1 MKRDLTGLFSPKSI
15 AIVGASHHAEKVGGI
30 ALNNV
35 IISGFKG
42 KVYPINPTI
51 SVIGGLKCYPD
62 VASLPEIPDL
72 ALVAIPVLKVNQVME
87 EIGQKGIKN
96 VVIFS
101 AGFKEA
107 GKEGEELEKE
117 LIEITNKYQLNVLGP
132 NCLGFVNNDLPV
144 NATFGQ
150 VIKKIGNLRI
160 ISQSGA
166 IAASLFDWCES
177 TNLGFKEFITVGN
190 KASLNENDILQFW
203 SELPSPENLNE
214 VGISKVFPIGLYL
227 ESISQGEEFL
237 KLATKVSQTNPLF
250 VLKPGKSKA
259 AIKAMHSHTGS
270 IAGEDSILEIA
281 FKQAGIIRCQ
291 ELGDFFDLARAMAWE
306 NAPLGPK
313 VAVISNAGGPAVLST
328 DTISSVGL
336 ELAEFRE
343 KKKQKLSTCLP
354 RIASFVNPVD
364 VLGDALA
371 DRFGQ
376 ALEIV
381 LQEHSV
387 QAVIIIL
394 TPQLMTQIEKTAE
407 LISNLSKIYSQPI
420 FCSFIGGGLTAQG
433 EKVLND
439 NQIPSFPFPERAIKT
454 LALMWQWQKWR
465 LNYNQKTIEAGSD
478 LKNLEKIKDI
488 LAKAESEGRDT
499 LNNLEANEILMA
511 AEIPTPA
518 TLVVKDCQEAE
529 AFAVK
534 NGWPVVIK
542 MSAPGL
548 LHKSD
553 IGGVITDIEDSEQL
567 MMAWKSLTK
576 KIEVLDAEIKSK
588 VQIQVQKQIKEGV
601 ETIIGMKRDANFGA
615 VLLFGSGGHLVDLL
629 PDRNLH
635 LLPLDKMNAQRMVSE
650 SKIFPILNG
659 YRGEAPYDLERLYD
673 VMVKI
678 GQLALNCP
686 NIAEIEINPMRMT
699 HEGSWALDAKVI
711 LGKS

>member
-1 MKRDLTGLFSPKSI
+1 MKRDLNGLFSPKSI

-30 ALNNV
+30 ALNNI

-62 VASLPEIPDL
+62 VKSLPEVPDL
-72 ALVAIPVLKVNQVME
+72 ALVAIPVLKVNQAME

-107 GKEGEELEKE
+107 GAEGEELEKQ

-190 KASLNENDILQFW
+190 KATLNENDILQFW
-203 SELPSPENLNE
+203 SELPPPEDLKQI
-214 VGISKVFPIGLYL
+214 GISKVFPIGLYL

-328 DTISSVGL
+328 DTISGVGL
-336 ELAEFRE
+336 ELAEFSE
-343 KKKQKLSTCLP
+343 KTKQKLSTCLP

-387 QAVIIIL
+387 QAVVVIL

-465 LNYNQKTIEAGSD
+465 QNYSQKTVEPGIV
-478 LKNLEKIKDI
+478 LKNLEKIKNI
-488 LAKAESEGRDT
+488 LAKVESEGRNT

-529 AFAVK
+529 AFAIK

-576 KIEVLDAEIKSK
+576 KIEVLDAEIKNK

-601 ETIIGMKRDANFGA
+601 ETIIGMKRDANFGG

-635 LLPLDKMNAQRMVSE
+635 LLPLDKMEAQKMVTE

-699 HEGSWALDAKVI
+699 HEGGWALDAKVI
-711 LGKS
+711 LGKN